1 MAHGQVLNVYEGPG
15 ASHKLFRKR
24 RTSIYKKWQSF
35 AANSNRGMHC
45 NSPVGVCKDSAHI
58 PTYTDTAGSTSH
70 VTEHFTQQP
79 GPIAEPSLF
88 LGDILAPFCN
98 HLNIHNI
105 QLLVFFSPLI
115 EILKEKGAIYCVL
128 LKYSNTWDMGT
139 LDNLI

>member
-1 MAHGQVLNVYEGPG
+1 M
-15 ASHKLFRKR
+15 
-24 RTSIYKKWQSF
+24 
-35 AANSNRGMHC
+35 
-45 NSPVGVCKDSAHI
+45 
-58 PTYTDTAGSTSH
+58 
-70 VTEHFTQQP
+70 TEHFTQQP
-79 GPIAEPSLF
+79 GPVAEPSLF